1 LDFDKEKVTDNTGNV
16 FIAPD
21 LYGMSGGGVWTLH
34 DNSRAASIFSE
45 SQLNKLVGII
55 IEWHLRKKVIM
66 AVRISC
72 VIAAILERYPNLIG
86 KLPMPN
92 RIKASIKN

>member
-1 LDFDKEKVTDNTGNV
+1 LDFDKEKVTNGSGNV

-34 DNSRAASIFSE
+34 DDSKALSIFSE
-45 SQLNKLVGII
+45 SQLNKLVGVI
-55 IEWHLRKKVIM
+55 IEWDLQKKVII
-66 AVRISC
+66 AVRISV
-72 VIAAILERYPNLIG
+72 VISAIIERYPNLIG

-92 RIKASIKN
+92 RIRASIKS